1 MDPSLWLDV
10 AVFVGFFVLVIGV
23 GIGMSRDEQDT
34 SEDYFLAG
42 RGLSWWLI
50 GFSLIAA
57 NISSEQFIGMSG
69 QAAMYVGLAI
79 ASYEWMAAVTLVVV
93 AFFFLPKFLRA
104 GIYTIPEFLEYR
116 FTRGARSLMSLLM
129 VLICVLVSFTAVIY
143 SGALTADVLFGDAP
157 LIGNFHINLVSASW
171 IIGVLSAIYVVAG
184 GLKAC
189 AWADL
194 IQGASLILGGAIV
207 TYLAF
212 QALGNAE
219 PQAIGLAAEQAS
231 SGALERFTE
240 LNSHKLHMALPAT
253 DLILPVTA
261 LMLGLWIPNFY
272 YWGLNQYIT
281 QRTLGAQSVAAGQR
295 GVVFAAALKLI
306 IPFIIV
312 IPGIIAFNLFAGD
325 MRDRAA
331 PENQPVLDRLA
342 ASQSDPSASKTAF
355 VFDADFAALY
365 TDIAKQMLA
374 FNRLVAGIEAAPPAE
389 TPAALA
395 AENSATLKRIGELN
409 RERPGDQQ
417 IAVQSTVIGYKHDA
431 AFPLLMKNLVF
442 NHPGIRGFVV
452 AALYGAVISS
462 LAAVLNAAS
471 TLFTMDLY
479 RPYLNPNA
487 SQSNLV
493 LTGRICVVLF
503 TIIGCWLAPQ
513 LNKPEFKGIFTY
525 IQEFQGFFSPGVLAV
540 FLFGLFVHRA
550 PRICGLLGLLVSPP
564 VYAFLKW
571 GLPRMGYGEIAFLD
585 RMAIT
590 FGVDLVVLAALTLLA
605 PLPQPVVLPEQT
617 KIAIDHSTGA
627 KFWGAIV
634 VLATLA
640 LYWKFW

>member
-1 MDPSLWLDV
+1 MDYSVLLDV
-10 AVFVGFFVLVIGV
+10 GVFVGFFILVIGV
-23 GIGMSRDEQDT
+23 GIGMSRDEKDT

-69 QAAMYVGLAI
+69 QAAMHVGLAI
-79 ASYEWMAAVTLVVV
+79 ASYEWMAAVSLVAV

-129 VLICVLVSFTAVIY
+129 VLICVLVSFTAVVY
-143 SGALTADVLFGDAP
+143 SGALTAEVLFGDVP
-157 LIGNFHINLVSASW
+157 LIGGLHVTLTNACWV
-171 IIGVLSAIYVVAG
+171 IGVLSAVYVVAG

-194 IQGASLILGGAIV
+194 IQGAALILGGVIV

-212 QALGNAE
+212 QALGRAD
-219 PQAIGLAAEQAS
+219 PKAIGLAADQANT
-231 SGALERFTE
+231 GVIDRFTA
-240 LNSHKLHMALPAT
+240 LNAHKLHMALPST
-253 DLILPVTA
+253 DLILPWTA
-261 LMLGLWIPNFY
+261 LVLGLWIPNFY

-281 QRTLGAQSVAAGQR
+281 QRTLGAHSVAAGQR
-295 GVVFAAALKLI
+295 GVVFAASLKLI
-306 IPFIIV
+306 VPFIIV
-312 IPGIIAFNLFAGD
+312 IPGIIAFNLFATD
-325 MRDRAA
+325 MKDLAV
-331 PENQPVLDRLA
+331 PENRPVLDELA
-342 ASQSDPSASKTAF
+342 TAGNDTNKVQSAF
-355 VFDADFAALY
+355 AFDNDFAALY
-365 TDIAKQMLA
+365 SDKARQILDHNRVLA
-374 FNRLVAGIEAAPPAE
+374 GVAAVPVNTPAE
-389 TPAALA
+389 LTAQNSDALA
-395 AENSATLKRIGELN
+395 KIEELN
-409 RERPGDQQ
+409 RQPGRTE
-417 IAVQSTVIGYKHDA
+417 IVIESTVIGYKYDA
-431 AFPLLMKNLVF
+431 AFPLLMKQLVF

-479 RPYLNPNA
+479 RQYFNPQA
-487 SQSNLV
+487 TQSNLV

-503 TIIGCWLAPQ
+503 ATVGCVLAPN

-540 FLFGLFVHRA
+540 FLFGLFVRRA
-550 PRICGLLGLLVSPP
+550 PRVCGLVGLLISPP
-564 VYAFLKW
+564 TYAFLKW
-571 GLPRMGYGEIAFLD
+571 GLPVFGYAEIAFLN

-590 FGVDLVVLAALTLLA
+590 FGVVLATLTVITLLA
-605 PLPQPVVLPEQT
+605 PLPRPIVLPEQT
-617 KIAIDHSTGA
+617 KISVEHSLPARIG
-627 KFWGAIV
+627 GVVV
-634 VLATLA
+634 VLLAIA